1 MHVCTPVQLSMGLL
15 DQNSDLRA
23 LIRWRSYYTMRC
35 KVTRR
40 DVESAVMALDTLYAS
55 DMADLV

>member
-1 MHVCTPVQLSMGLL
+1 MGLL